1 MSLKEKESRYFRL
14 TETTKTKTITERRE
28 KATLERQMEEIKI

>member
-1 MSLKEKESRYFRL
+1 MLLKEKESRYFRL

-28 KATLERQMEEIKI
+28 KASLEKQIEETKI